1 MKILSIRIAKDTEAD
16 AVTKVKAGGHY
27 NRIKFHIEVR
37 KFVRNWL
44 RFIKSYQSDLE
55 QKIIQIINI

>member
-37 KFVRNWL
+37 KFVKKL
-44 RFIKSYQSDLE
+44 VEIYQKLP
-55 QKIIQIINI
+55 K